1 MALHITAAVII
12 GGLHSWPHW
21 VQMFLTISCCRNF
34 VLHACTTYLSHK
46 ATALSGYTV
55 CTPAL
60 SDYCGHSMLTTLQQA
75 CWVFFYSDSHT
86 HLWNGYTAVKLDQS
100 KCSAPSEARHSSV
113 LFFYLEGQLASASPR
128 TQAPTVAPSVL
139 FPIQPGA
146 LLRH

>member
-1 MALHITAAVII
+1 MALHIIAAVII

-34 VLHACTTYLSHK
+34 VLHACTTYLSHIK
-46 ATALSGYTV
+46 PLHYQDIRYVHQHWLLWSFYADHSATGLLDV
-55 CTPAL
+55 L
-60 SDYCGHSMLTTLQQA
+60 LQWLT
-75 CWVFFYSDSHT
+75 YSFVEWLHGSKT
-86 HLWNGYTAVKLDQS
+86 LDQS